1 MKTKFF
7 QTLIWVFALAV
18 SMTSCGNDDEPAII
32 DPYAPITEG
41 GVFLPVLVSK
51 PDMEKVK
58 EVEAS
63 RKGVFTSKK
72 TVKDDYEEV
81 EEDQYTFK
89 YTDMDFSE
97 VIYCVNTKK
106 GLLTKVIMNH
116 KENES
121 TVDKLKNL
129 AKRNGFSDN
138 HQLSELNNGLVKE
151 KENLFEF
158 SVRNYFDDDRIIFS
172 QYGKQPKAMPTI
184 KSFQKEMQLM
194 LKKKE
199 YKHDQIMA
207 KESELGGKVEEE
219 GKEKTG
225 DHIGKVRILGFRVP
239 QKYEPLKLR
248 YYYFDWKKTPQLI
261 CLEHVMRLYTYT
273 TLLN

>member
-1 MKTKFF
+1 
-7 QTLIWVFALAV
+7 
-18 SMTSCGNDDEPAII
+18 
-32 DPYAPITEG
+32 
-41 GVFLPVLVSK
+41 
-51 PDMEKVK
+51 
-58 EVEAS
+58 
-63 RKGVFTSKK
+63 
-72 TVKDDYEEV
+72 
-81 EEDQYTFK
+81 
-89 YTDMDFSE
+89 MDFSE

-158 SVRNYFDDDRIIFS
+158 SMRNYFDDDRIIFS
-172 QYGKQPKAMPTI
+172 QYRKQPKAMPTI